1 MKTTTTLIATV
12 LALAINA
19 QAETKPEE
27 LVIEA
32 QVDGPSALHIKPSSI
47 YWENGVN
54 AKPGKANLLNEPTY
68 VNGIAWLPKWKK
80 PKEGRGSDSTSPYAV
95 GLGTTD
101 LKYELLSVTLERG
114 QTGIEER
121 SSIVEKREHGEYV
134 ITIPDVQSGER
145 WYKFVVRRK

>member
-1 MKTTTTLIATV
+1 MKTTTTLFTAV
-12 LALAINA
+12 FALAINA
-19 QAETKPEE
+19 YAETKPGE

-32 QVDGPSALHIKPSSI
+32 QVDGPSALHIKPGSI

-80 PKEGRGSDSTSPYAV
+80 PKEDRGDDRTAPYAV

-101 LKYELLSVTLERG
+101 LALELLSVTLERG
-114 QTGIEER
+114 QAGIEQR
-121 SSIVEKREHGEYV
+121 STIVEKREHGEYI

-145 WYKFVVRRK
+145 WYKFVVRKK